1 MVRIIFNIYQEETMN
16 EVSIVCLIGDTI
28 SHLTLSYTLADAR
41 NNTFLGLRSGN
52 AIEAFMFAQFY
63 KDSECYVVI

>member
-1 MVRIIFNIYQEETMN
+1 MN

-52 AIEAFMFAQFY
+52 ANEAFMFAQFY
-63 KDSECYVVI
+63 EDSE